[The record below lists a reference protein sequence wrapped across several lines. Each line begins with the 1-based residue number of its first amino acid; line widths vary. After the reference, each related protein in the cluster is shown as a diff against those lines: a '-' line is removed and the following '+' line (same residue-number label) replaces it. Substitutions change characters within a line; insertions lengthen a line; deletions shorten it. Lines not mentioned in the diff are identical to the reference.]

1 MLVLANNQNRRGLSK
16 HLLVK
21 SKSWSFVS
29 LEVWEFPRSQILSL
43 IMRIRHSLT
52 ASCPEFKP
60 DYWGCTKTFDTFKL
74 ILKMKQW
81 GTMDECHI
89 KEERCSTSSPRINVG
104 DCDTFF
110 LTAYKH
116 VTYSEHFHILRH
128 IVEYLRFHDQV
139 ESFLFIITITCL
151 STLIRRCGD
160 LKIAHSSR
168 TETHVLHQYTFCHH
182 TSYVSFWLRRS

>member
-81 GTMDECHI
+81 GTKDECHI

-104 DCDTFF
+104 DNSDCDTFF
-110 LTAYKH
+110 WPHANM
-116 VTYSEHFHILRH
+116 SRILNISIYWDILSNTWDFMTRWN
-128 IVEYLRFHDQV
+128 
-139 ESFLFIITITCL
+139 LFF
-151 STLIRRCGD
+151 S
-160 LKIAHSSR
+160 
-168 TETHVLHQYTFCHH
+168 
-182 TSYVSFWLRRS
+182 